1 MPKAKEASIKAK
13 ETNPQKSPVLRYDY
27 RAFAVELGQRVKKL
41 RKDSGLTFR
50 ALVKQ
55 HDYHLTQI
63 QRIESGEGISVPT
76 LLRLAET
83 FQVPI
88 EELVAGLGIAET
100 ADPGSETSKK

>member
-1 MPKAKEASIKAK
+1 M
-13 ETNPQKSPVLRYDY
+13 
-27 RAFAVELGQRVKKL
+27 ELGKRVKQL
-41 RKDSGLTFR
+41 RKESGLTFR

-88 EELVAGLGIAET
+88 EKLVAGLGMVEAVEQ
-100 ADPGSETSKK
+100 GSKTSKK

>member
-1 MPKAKEASIKAK
+1 
-13 ETNPQKSPVLRYDY
+13 
-27 RAFAVELGQRVKKL
+27 VELGKRVKEL
-41 RKDSGLTFR
+41 RKESGLTFR

-88 EELVAGLGIAET
+88 EKLVAGLGMVEAVEQ
-100 ADPGSETSKK
+100 GSKTSKK

>member
-1 MPKAKEASIKAK
+1 
-13 ETNPQKSPVLRYDY
+13 
-27 RAFAVELGQRVKKL
+27 VELGKRVKQL
-41 RKDSGLTFR
+41 RKESGLTFR

-88 EELVAGLGIAET
+88 EKLVAGLGMVEAVEQ
-100 ADPGSETSKK
+100 GSKTSKK

>member
-1 MPKAKEASIKAK
+1 
-13 ETNPQKSPVLRYDY
+13 
-27 RAFAVELGQRVKKL
+27 VELGKRVKQL
-41 RKDSGLTFR
+41 RKESGLTFR

-88 EELVAGLGIAET
+88 EKLVAGLGMVEAVEQ
-100 ADPGSETSKK
+100 GSETSKK

>member
-1 MPKAKEASIKAK
+1 M
-13 ETNPQKSPVLRYDY
+13 
-27 RAFAVELGQRVKKL
+27 ELGKRVKQL
-41 RKDSGLTFR
+41 RKESGLTFR

-88 EELVAGLGIAET
+88 EKLVAGLGMVEAGEQ
-100 ADPGSETSKK
+100 GSETSKK

>member
-1 MPKAKEASIKAK
+1 M
-13 ETNPQKSPVLRYDY
+13 
-27 RAFAVELGQRVKKL
+27 ELGKRVKQL
-41 RKDSGLTFR
+41 RKESGLTFR

-88 EELVAGLGIAET
+88 EKLVAGLGMVEAVEQ
-100 ADPGSETSKK
+100 GSETSKK

>member
-1 MPKAKEASIKAK
+1 M
-13 ETNPQKSPVLRYDY
+13 LRYDY
-27 RAFAVELGQRVKKL
+27 KAFSAELGKRVKQL
-41 RKDSGLTFR
+41 RKASGLTFR

-88 EELVAGLGIAET
+88 EQLVAGLGVIAAVE
-100 ADPGSETSKK
+100 PGPEPSKKK

>member
-1 MPKAKEASIKAK
+1 
-13 ETNPQKSPVLRYDY
+13 
-27 RAFAVELGQRVKKL
+27 
-41 RKDSGLTFR
+41 LTFR

-88 EELVAGLGIAET
+88 EKLVAGLGMVEAVEQ
-100 ADPGSETSKK
+100 GSKTSKK